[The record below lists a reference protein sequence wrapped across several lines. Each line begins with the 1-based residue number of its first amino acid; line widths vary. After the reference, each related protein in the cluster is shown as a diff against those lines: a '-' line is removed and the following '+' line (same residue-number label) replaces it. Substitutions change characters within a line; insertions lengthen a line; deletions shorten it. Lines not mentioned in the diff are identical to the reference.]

1 VVCHDH
7 SWQPPKPL
15 LHQQHYPHKHSRAT
29 SATSRNQPV
38 GATWQRGRDLKP
50 SPKIIKSKLKVL
62 YDHRESFEGKRR
74 SKSSCIHSDGR
85 RSRQQDA
92 RALEVCASALSCYSK
107 QNPDNFLDRP
117 VILEE
122 DEGDTFAHTTD
133 FEATSTSVNAGSVP
147 AFERSQRADPP
158 RIMVGRRGRR
168 LRLRR
173 LASTSVAGPRRF
185 GIYTCPRP
193 ASLSPPLAWGI
204 PGPDQATWR

>member
-1 VVCHDH
+1 M
-7 SWQPPKPL
+7 
-15 LHQQHYPHKHSRAT
+15 
-29 SATSRNQPV
+29 
-38 GATWQRGRDLKP
+38 KP
-50 SPKIIKSKLKVL
+50 SPKIMKSKLKVL

-85 RSRQQDA
+85 KSREQDA

-158 RIMVGRRGRR
+158 RIMVGCRGRR

-204 PGPDQATWR
+204 PGPDRATWRQYNHAKCIRRVRGPDYNIRPGRCRGE